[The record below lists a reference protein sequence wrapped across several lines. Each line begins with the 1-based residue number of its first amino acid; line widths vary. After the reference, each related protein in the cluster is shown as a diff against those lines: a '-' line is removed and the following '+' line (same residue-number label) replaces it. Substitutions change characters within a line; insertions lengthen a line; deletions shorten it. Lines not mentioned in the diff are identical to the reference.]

1 MNDDIKSKFRAFSV
15 NKTLPDNT
23 PYKSISIDHVKI
35 ISQEFNIS
43 CRELE
48 IASLESE
55 IIPERY
61 VRNMKSLSCE
71 DQITL
76 LKSKATIVGLG
87 GLGGSV
93 CETLARIGVG
103 TLNLIDGDVFEE
115 SNLNRQVLSNE
126 SNICIPKADASKNRV
141 TEINSSVTVIN
152 HREFLND
159 KNASAFIENSDII
172 IDCLDS
178 LPGRFV
184 LENAS
189 KKAGC
194 KFISAAIAGYYGQ
207 ITTIFPEDP
216 GLKLIY
222 GEAKNAPNK
231 GAETSLGTLAH
242 CVSLLASL
250 ECSEAIKVLLNKG
263 SLLRNKL
270 LIIDLFDNSFE
281 IISLLN
287 SSKPNGTCLPVDRKH
302 PV

>member
-1 MNDDIKSKFRAFSV
+1 MNDDIKNNIYALSEKKA
-15 NKTLPDNT
+15 LPDNT
-23 PYKSISIDHVKI
+23 PYKSISIDHLKI

-48 IASLESE
+48 VISLESD

-61 VRNMKSLSCE
+61 IRNVKSFNFA

-87 GLGGSV
+87 GLGGTV
-93 CETLARIGVG
+93 CEILARIGVG

-115 SNLNRQVLSNE
+115 SNLNRQVLSKE
-126 SNICIPKADASKNRV
+126 SNISIPKADAAKDRV
-141 TEINSSVTVIN
+141 AEINSSVSAIH

-159 KNASAFIENSDII
+159 KNASAFIEKSDII

-184 LENAS
+184 LEKAA
-189 KKAGC
+189 KQAGC
-194 KFISAAIAGYYGQ
+194 IFISAAIAGYYGQ

-222 GEAKNAPNK
+222 GEAKNVPNK
-231 GAETSLGTLAH
+231 GAETSLGTLPH

-263 SLLRNKL
+263 TLLRNKM
-270 LIIDLFDNSFE
+270 LIIDLFSNSFE
-281 IISLLN
+281 IISL
-287 SSKPNGTCLPVDRKH
+287 
-302 PV
+302 